1 MEGLQSRAAL
11 SRLPKM
17 VRSTL
22 LHFSCESGP
31 SGKFSDLTD
40 LRDIDHFIV
49 KFKLHSY
56 IWFQAPDFV
65 ILESKLCF
73 SGVVSNFQVVIQ
85 SASSNATVHPDR
97 GSKFRDFQFSVF
109 LREPRA
115 SFSGI
120 STRSCAK
127 QIVSV
132 SGAKHSPSFPCVLV
146 ALRAQIPERTTHHD
160 KI

>member
-1 MEGLQSRAAL
+1 ML
-11 SRLPKM
+11 
-17 VRSTL
+17 RSTL
-22 LHFSCESGP
+22 LYYFCESG
-31 SGKFSDLTD
+31 SSCKFSDLTE

-85 SASSNATVHPDR
+85 SASSNATVHSDR

-120 STRSCAK
+120 SARSLL
-127 QIVSV
+127 Q
-132 SGAKHSPSFPCVLV
+132 KHRVCEPLRFLLLLA
-146 ALRAQIPERTTHHD
+146 ALGGCLSRSSATFSL
-160 KI
+160 